1 MVMEKWTTNVLSGR
15 DAELYSWF
23 LAYQGLGL
31 QEAKALAAEEGRPC
45 RVMYPGSGRTDDS
58 MPQRLNIHLA
68 EDGSLLE
75 LWPG

>member
-1 MVMEKWTTNVLSGR
+1 MEKWTANVLSGK

-45 RVMYPGSGRTDDS
+45 RVMYPRSGRTDDS
-58 MPQRLNIHLA
+58 IPHRLNVQLA